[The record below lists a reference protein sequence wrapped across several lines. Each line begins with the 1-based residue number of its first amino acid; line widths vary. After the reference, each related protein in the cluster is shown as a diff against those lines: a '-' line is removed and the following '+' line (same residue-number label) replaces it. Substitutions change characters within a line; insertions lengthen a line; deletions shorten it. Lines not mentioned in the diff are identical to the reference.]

1 LGKILNIKNLNSY
14 CGRFS
19 RESKKKSPQEIIGW
33 YLYSV
38 LMERIPVLV
47 FRVIDL
53 EDGDTSWPLSWK
65 NGRNFKL
72 AIELTLNM
80 LKAWQ
85 AYRPEESKYII
96 RDLKKDLPDII
107 LNFRKEMQKFN
118 VKRARDIIRKR
129 NCDSQE
135 ILRIISETVGEISSY
150 KNKQNPM
157 MGSKILNCFFPEI
170 FPVWD
175 TMWIKNIALKK
186 ENLDSVS
193 LENWLPPKVI
203 NILDKNSKATLEYAR
218 YFSLMLKELKNTSDK
233 EYKNIRKVFIR
244 SAEIDEEIIDNFYYD
259 IGPFLFEFC
268 FLGKYS
274 QSIRKEKRK
283 IRR

>member
-1 LGKILNIKNLNSY
+1 MGKILNIKNLNSY

-38 LMERIPVLV
+38 LMERLPVLV
-47 FRVIDL
+47 LRVNNL
-53 EDGDTSWPLSWK
+53 EDDDASWPLSWK
-65 NGRNFKL
+65 YDRNLKL
-72 AIELTLNM
+72 AIDLTLNM

-85 AYRPEESKYII
+85 AYRPEKPKRII
-96 RDLKKDLPDII
+96 KELKEDLPNII
-107 LNFRKEMQKFN
+107 VNFQKEMQNFN
-118 VKRARDIIRKR
+118 VKKARDIIRKR
-129 NCDSQE
+129 NGDSQE
-135 ILRIISETVGEISSY
+135 ILRIISETVGEVSSY

-193 LENWLPPKVI
+193 LENWLPSKVV
-203 NILDKNSKATLEYAR
+203 NILGKNSKAALEYGR
-218 YFSLMLKELKNTSDK
+218 YLALILKEFKNTSDK
-233 EYKNIRKVFIR
+233 EYKNITKIFIR
-244 SAEIDEEIIDNFYYD
+244 SAEIQEEIINNFYYD

-268 FLGKYS
+268 FLGKHS
-274 QSIRKEKRK
+274 QSIQKKA
-283 IRR
+283 